1 LRFSIVESIAAL
13 RGISLKHLMKTIL
26 AVITAALLVS
36 SLLAQSPAPSSP
48 ATDAANKTATA
59 SLPPKIPLRDFFKN
73 PVSRG
78 YDLSPDGNMLSFL
91 QPWESRMNIF
101 VRPTAGGE
109 ARRLTSEKDR
119 DIRDYTWKGNQF
131 LVYAM
136 DDKGDENFHQKRVDL
151 KTGGV
156 KDLTPFPKVR
166 SDIIDDLEDVS
177 DTDILITLNQRN
189 AEIFDAFR
197 LNVAT
202 GEMKMVA
209 ENPGKVERWIT
220 DHAGVIRAATQTDG
234 VNASLLTRPDEK
246 TPFKT
251 VLTTNFREALS
262 PQFYTFDNKNLYTIS
277 NIGRDKSVVVT
288 LDPTTGKETGKLYE
302 NPEVDVA
309 ALAYSKKRKVVT
321 FAAFDTWKTERKFF
335 DPESEKMYKTLAE
348 KLPGYEVEVVAND
361 KAEDKFIVV
370 ANNDR
375 SPGSRHLFDRKTG
388 SLTKLVDVAPW
399 LKESELAP
407 MKPVEYKSRDGLTI
421 HGYLTLPLGREPK
434 NLPVVINPHG
444 GPWFRDTWGFNPEV
458 QFLANRGY
466 AVLQMNFRGSTGYGR
481 KFWEASFKQWGRAM
495 QDDITDGVQWLI
507 KEGIADPKRVAI
519 YGGSYGGYATLA
531 GVTFT
536 PNLYAAAVDYVGVA
550 NMFTFMKTIPPYWK
564 PFLDMFHEMVGDP
577 EKDKAMM
584 EAVSPA
590 MHTDKIKTPLLVAQ
604 GAHDPRVNKAE
615 SDQIVEGLRKRG
627 VDVDYMVKEN
637 EGHGFHNEENRF
649 DFYEAMEKF
658 LDKHLKPAA

>member
-1 LRFSIVESIAAL
+1 
-13 RGISLKHLMKTIL
+13 MT
-26 AVITAALLVS
+26 
-36 SLLAQSPAPSSP
+36 
-48 ATDAANKTATA
+48 TATSETKPA
-59 SLPPKIPLRDFFKN
+59 SAIPPEIPLRDFFKN

-78 YDLSPDGNMLSFL
+78 YDLSPDGTMLSFL

-109 ARRLTSEKDR
+109 AKRVTSEKDR
-119 DIRDYTWKGNQF
+119 DIRNYSWKGNKL

-136 DDKGDENFHQKRVDL
+136 DDKGDENFHIKRVDL
-151 KTGGV
+151 KGGEV

-166 SDIIDDLEDVS
+166 SEIIDDLADISE
-177 DTDILITLNQRN
+177 TDLLITLNKRN
-189 AEIFDAFR
+189 PEVFDAFR

-209 ENPGKVERWIT
+209 ENPGKVDRWIT
-220 DHAGVIRAATQTDG
+220 DHTGIIRAATETDG

-246 TPFKT
+246 TPFKK
-251 VLTTNFREALS
+251 VLTTDFRESAS
-262 PQFYTFDNKNLYTIS
+262 PQFYTFDNKNLYAVS
-277 NIGRDKSVVVT
+277 NIGRDKQAVVT
-288 LDPTTGKETGKLYE
+288 IDPTNGKELEKLFE
-302 NPEVDVA
+302 NPEVDVS
-309 ALAYSKKRKVVT
+309 ALAYSKKRKVLT

-335 DPESEKMYKTLAE
+335 DPQTEAMYKTLAE
-348 KLPGYEVEVVAND
+348 KLPGYEIEVVAND
-361 KAEDKFIVV
+361 KAEDKFIVM
-370 ANNDR
+370 ASNDR
-375 SPGSRHLFDRKTG
+375 SPGSRNLFDVKTG
-388 SLTKLVDVAPW
+388 TLTKLVDVAPW
-399 LKESELAP
+399 LKEAQLAP

-421 HGYLTLPLGREPK
+421 HGYLTLPLGREAK

-444 GPWFRDTWGFNPEV
+444 GPWYRDTWGFNPEV

-481 KFWEASFKQWGRAM
+481 KFWEASFKQWGQSM

-507 KEGIADPKRVAI
+507 KQGIADPKRVAI

-531 GVTFT
+531 GVAFT
-536 PNLYAAAVDYVGVA
+536 PDLYAAAVDYVGVA

-577 EKDKAMM
+577 VKDKAMM
-584 EAVSPA
+584 EAVSPV
-590 MHTDKIKTPLLVAQ
+590 MHADKIKTPLFVAQ
-604 GAHDPRVNKAE
+604 GAHDPRVNKDE
-615 SDQIVEGLRKRG
+615 SDQMVAALKKRG
-627 VDVDYMVKEN
+627 VDVEYMVKDN

-658 LDKHLKPAA
+658 LGKHLKPAA

>member
-1 LRFSIVESIAAL
+1 MKQIY
-13 RGISLKHLMKTIL
+13 SLI
-26 AVITAALLVS
+26 IAALLVS
-36 SLLAQSPAPSSP
+36 PVLAQSPAVSSSSSAAASP
-48 ATDAANKTATA
+48 AAEAKA
-59 SLPPKIPLRDFFKN
+59 SAVPTKIPLRDFFKN

-78 YDLSPDGNMLSFL
+78 YDLSPDGTMLSFL

-109 ARRLTSEKDR
+109 AKRVTSEKSR
-119 DIRDYTWKGNQF
+119 DIRDYAWKGNKF

-136 DDKGDENFHQKRVDL
+136 DDKGDENFHIKRVDL
-151 KTGGV
+151 KGGEA

-166 SDIIDDLEDVS
+166 SDIIDDLADISE
-177 DTDILITLNQRN
+177 TDILITLNKRN
-189 AEIFDAFR
+189 PEVFDAFR

-209 ENPGKVERWIT
+209 ENPGKVDRWIT
-220 DHAGVIRAATQTDG
+220 DHAGVIRAATETDG

-246 TPFKT
+246 TPFKK
-251 VLTTNFREALS
+251 VLTTDFRESAS
-262 PQFYTFDNKNLYTIS
+262 PQFYTFDNKNLYAIS
-277 NIGRDKSVVVT
+277 NIGRDKQAVVT
-288 LDPTTGKETGKLYE
+288 IDPSNGKELEKLYE
-302 NPEVDVA
+302 NPVDVS
-309 ALAYSKKRKVVT
+309 ALAHSKKRKVVT
-321 FAAFDTWKTERKFF
+321 FVAFDTWKTERKFF
-335 DPESEKMYKTLAE
+335 DSQTEAMYKTLAE

-370 ANNDR
+370 ASNDR
-375 SPGSRHLFDRKTG
+375 TPGSRNLYDAKTG
-388 SLTKLVDVAPW
+388 TLTKLVEVAPW

-407 MKPVEYKSRDGLTI
+407 MKPIEYKSRDGLTI
-421 HGYLTLPLGREPK
+421 HGYLTLPVGREAK

-444 GPWFRDTWGFNPEV
+444 GPWYRDTWGFNPEV

-481 KFWEASFKQWGRAM
+481 KFWEASFKQWGQSM
-495 QDDITDGVQWLI
+495 QNDITDGVNWLV

-531 GVTFT
+531 GVAFT
-536 PNLYAAAVDYVGVA
+536 PDLYAAAVDYVGVA

-584 EAVSPA
+584 EAVSPV
-590 MHTDKIKTPLLVAQ
+590 MHADKIKTPLFVAQ
-604 GAHDPRVNKAE
+604 GAHDPRVNKDE
-615 SDQIVEGLRKRG
+615 SDQMVEALKKRG
-627 VDVDYMVKEN
+627 VDVEYMVKDN

-658 LDKHLKPAA
+658 LDKHLKPAV